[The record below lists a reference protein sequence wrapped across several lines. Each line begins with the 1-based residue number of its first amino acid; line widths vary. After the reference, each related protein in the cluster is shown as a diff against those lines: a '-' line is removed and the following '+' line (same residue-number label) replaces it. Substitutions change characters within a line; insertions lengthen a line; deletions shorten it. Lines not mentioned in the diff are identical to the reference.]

1 MFEHY
6 KSHAIMIGTSIASNL
21 RLDPIGLV
29 GVDAE
34 APTYDQSFSF
44 PQHNIYPFQI
54 SHFHHQDTE

>member
-1 MFEHY
+1 
-6 KSHAIMIGTSIASNL
+6 
-21 RLDPIGLV
+21 
-29 GVDAE
+29 VDAE